1 MTAEIY
7 PLPLRAIID
16 GLHECSFTLW
26 SRDAPQYDA
35 AVAAAL
41 KGLRLEQLRVY
52 DIRCGETGRT
62 DEYCTAHL
70 SDGRT
75 LTLLEVDGTGASAQ
89 TNFIDD

>member
-7 PLPLRAIID
+7 PLPLRAVD
-16 GLHECSFTLW
+16 DRLTSYSFTLW

-41 KGLRLEQLRVY
+41 KALRLEHLRVHA
-52 DIRCGETGRT
+52 IRYGDTERA

-70 SDGRT
+70 SDGRV
-75 LTLLEVDGTGASAQ
+75 LTLFEVDGTGASAQ